1 MAFDSKY
8 IWLEG
13 KFIPFGEAKL
23 HFLTSSF
30 HYGTSVFEGIRSYS
44 TPNGPA
50 VFRLRDHIDRLTKS
64 AKILGFEELPYTFDE
79 IYNAILKLI
88 KMNDMVECYI
98 RPLVYIKEGGW
109 NLSVTNIKIDMGI
122 AVWKWTNYLG
132 ENALHNGV
140 RANVSSFPRHHPNIM
155 MTKGKISGNYV
166 NSVLAKSESL
176 RGGFDEAIML
186 DPNGNVSE
194 CTGENIFIVRN
205 NIIYTT
211 PANSVLE
218 GLTRDSII
226 TIATDLG
233 YTIKEETITRDQ
245 LYISDEVFVTGTA
258 AEVIALSEID
268 YRKISTGKTGSV
280 CAILQKAYSDVIH
293 GKNKNYDHWLDYVYT
308 TINRKTTNR
317 KTAAI

>member
-8 IWLEG
+8 LWLDG
-13 KFIPFGEAKL
+13 KFIPFEDAKL

-50 VFRLRDHIDRLTKS
+50 IFRLKDHLDRLIKS

-79 IYNAILKLI
+79 IYDATLELV
-88 KMNDMVECYI
+88 KMNGMEECYI

-109 NLSVTNIKIDMGI
+109 NLSVINIKIDMGI

-132 ENALHNGV
+132 ENALHSGV
-140 RANVSSFPRHHPNIM
+140 RANVSSFPRHHLNIM

-166 NSVLAKSESL
+166 NSVMAKSESL

-194 CTGENIFIVRN
+194 CTGENIFIVRD

-211 PANSVLE
+211 PRNSVLE
-218 GLTRDSII
+218 GLTRDSIM
-226 TIATDLG
+226 TIAADLG
-233 YTIKEETITRDQ
+233 YIIKEEVITRDQ

-268 YRKISTGKTGSV
+268 YRKIGTGKTGPV

-293 GKNKNYDHWLDYVYT
+293 GLNKKYEGWIDYIYLESGKE
-308 TINRKTTNR
+308 ILNRR
-317 KTAAI
+317 SVLG

>member
-44 TPNGPA
+44 TPSGPA
-50 VFRLRDHIDRLTKS
+50 IFRLKDHLNRLIKS
-64 AKILGFEELPYTFDE
+64 AQILGLEELPYTLNE
-79 IYNAILKLI
+79 IYNATLELV
-88 KMNDMVECYI
+88 KMNDMEECYI

-122 AVWKWTNYLG
+122 AAWKWTNYLG

-186 DPNGNVSE
+186 DPSGNVSE
-194 CTGENIFIVRN
+194 CTGENIFIVRD

-211 PANSVLE
+211 PRNSVLE

-226 TIATDLG
+226 TIAADLG
-233 YTIKEETITRDQ
+233 YTLKEEIITRDQ

-268 YRKISTGKTGSV
+268 YRKIGAGKTGPV
-280 CAILQKAYSDVIH
+280 CATLQKVYSDVIH
-293 GKNKNYDHWLDYVYT
+293 GKNKNYDHWLDYVYAS
-308 TINRKTTNR
+308 INQKTPNR